1 MDDIPKGGENMNKRE
16 LFEMYLSEDL
26 QRAEDNYNKW
36 AKAYEFYLN
45 SEKASKELRTY
56 YKREAEV
63 AFALWQ
69 YKLKCFSK
77 QFKIKPINE

>member
-1 MDDIPKGGENMNKRE
+1 MDDMPKGGGKVNKRQM
-16 LFEMYLSEDL
+16 FEMYLSEDL

-36 AKAYEFYLN
+36 AQAYEFYMN

-63 AFALWQ
+63 AYALWQ
-69 YKLKCFSK
+69 FKLKCYNK
-77 QFKIKPINE
+77 QLKNPISE